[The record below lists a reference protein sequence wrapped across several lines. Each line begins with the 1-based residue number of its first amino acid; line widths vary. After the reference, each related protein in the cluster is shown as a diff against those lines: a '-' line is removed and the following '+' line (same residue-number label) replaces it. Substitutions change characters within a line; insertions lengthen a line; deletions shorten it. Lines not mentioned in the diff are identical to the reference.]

1 MKLQHSLLAMAMAT
15 ASVNSFADAPQPERH
30 VQQFLQ
36 ALNSSGGK
44 PIEQLSPQAARQVL
58 IDGQRIMRFG

>member
-30 VQQFLQ
+30 VQQFY
-36 ALNSSGGK
+36 
-44 PIEQLSPQAARQVL
+44 R
-58 IDGQRIMRFG
+58 R